1 MLFFK
6 NVKMMFWDDVVIF
19 VVYVRNRCPSH
30 ALDDKT
36 PYEMWFGH
44 VPSV

>member
-1 MLFFK
+1 
-6 NVKMMFWDDVVIF
+6 MFWDDVVIF